1 MSPDNSIHS
10 GGMRPGEQ
18 AQQTTLQ
25 AASSASLL
33 AWRRSSVTGM
43 VICLITRVAATDR
56 SQRGDEQHPRC
67 GPCTRLNRE
76 CDWDHRWNFNDATTT
91 TQGKYSNIST
101 AGNAVWDPTVR
112 HEHGSGT
119 APGELDSLPEF
130 STLTNDEDRE
140 TKARTSRPGTY
151 GVVVTPESFYDLPEY
166 AATSPQESRRMSGA
180 SSSSARGARG
190 SGRPGLGR
198 SNTVPDPT
206 VVVLDKFE
214 DASPVSTGP
223 MSAAT
228 ESRRSSFPDA
238 LGQLSITTPPY
249 NPSISTGP
257 HTPQVR
263 SDEHLIAHFRQY
275 IVPRLA
281 QPQQDS
287 RPGVA
292 SQGSTKDV
300 LEFEATRFPPLHHA
314 MCAISALHLTYNGR
328 SSLEEA
334 MQHYHQALAASATPR
349 SSPPDLL
356 SDGVFFRHFLLFV
369 YDICIPMQS
378 DDGGTALWA
387 EHLNHLGRIA
397 VQRRESTGNEPY
409 AYTLWSICELDVY
422 ACLLG
427 SGNCDFL
434 RKLMNHN
441 MIPSLEQQILGLS
454 TTQTQG
460 AAAFLPNQPN
470 IFRAILHLNQ
480 GILLRTAKLAQTA
493 QTFRQEATAAKG
505 AVAPETWAR
514 WQSTAAQLQTELHT
528 FWQQSY
534 PENLL
539 GPLSDPPNPSTL
551 PERIAALFTTT
562 LLLYHTSILYART
575 SLFPTQRTL
584 PSYTQNTL
592 TTDSEARCKAILSLA
607 SATLQQT
614 PAGTSRRKTVFPV
627 FIAGVVSLDAESKR
641 RALELVR
648 AFEGSG
654 IGQNTYRTRLLLK
667 AVCEEQERVRRGGE
681 RVEGVEWLGVMRER
695 GLGVVNCGL

>member
-1 MSPDNSIHS
+1 MQD
-10 GGMRPGEQ
+10 
-18 AQQTTLQ
+18 
-25 AASSASLL
+25 
-33 AWRRSSVTGM
+33 RRG
-43 VICLITRVAATDR
+43 DE
-56 SQRGDEQHPRC
+56 GDEQHPRC

-112 HEHGSGT
+112 QGHGSGSL
-119 APGELDSLPEF
+119 PGELDALPEF
-130 STLTNDEDRE
+130 ATLTNDEDRE

-166 AATSPQESRRMSGA
+166 AAHSPQESRRMSGA

-198 SNTVPDPT
+198 SNTASDPT

-223 MSAAT
+223 LSAAT
-228 ESRRSSFPDA
+228 ESRRSSFPEA

-249 NPSISTGP
+249 NASISTGP

-263 SDEHLIAHFRQY
+263 SDDHLIAHFRRY

-281 QPQQDS
+281 QPQQES
-287 RPGVA
+287 IPGFP
-292 SQGSTKDV
+292 SQGSTRDV

-314 MCAISALHLTYNGR
+314 MCAISALNLSHNGQ

-334 MQHYHQALAASATPR
+334 LQHYHQALAASATPR
-349 SSPPDLL
+349 SSPPDLF
-356 SDGVFFRHFLLFV
+356 SDGSFLRHFLLLV

-387 EHLNHLGRIA
+387 VHLNQLTRIA
-397 VQRRESTGNEPY
+397 IERRDSPGNERY

-434 RKLMNHN
+434 RTMMSHN
-441 MIPSLEQQILGLS
+441 MIPPFEKTIPGLS
-454 TTQTQG
+454 TTQTPN
-460 AAAFLPNQPN
+460 ASAFLPSEAN
-470 IFRAILHLNQ
+470 IFPSILHLSQ

-493 QTFRQEATAAKG
+493 QTFRHEHTSSKG
-505 AVAPETWAR
+505 SIAPATWAR
-514 WQSTAAQLQTELHT
+514 WQSTAAQLQSELHT

-534 PENLL
+534 PSHIL
-539 GPLSDPPNPSTL
+539 GPVTTEPNTSLL
-551 PERIAALFTTT
+551 PERVASVFTTTT
-562 LLLYHTSILYART
+562 LLYHAAILYART

-584 PSYTQNTL
+584 PSYAQNSL
-592 TTDSEARCKAILSLA
+592 STDSEARVRSILALT
-607 SATLQQT
+607 ATQ
-614 PAGTSRRKTVFPV
+614 PPSNRKSVFPL
-627 FIAGVVSLDAESKR
+627 FIAGVVSLEPESKR

-648 AFEGSG
+648 GFEGSG
-654 IGQNTYRTRLLLK
+654 IGQNTYRTGRLLE
-667 AVCEEQERVRRGGE
+667 AEARG
-681 RVEGVEWLGVMRER
+681 EG
-695 GLGVVNCGL
+695 